1 MVQIGKFNTLEVLKE
16 LDFGMYLDGKELGEI
31 LLPVRYIPEG
41 LQIGESVEVFIYK
54 DSEDRL
60 IATTEIPF
68 AQVGEFAFL
77 SVNSTNRIGAF
88 MDWGLMK
95 DLLVPFREQKTKMME
110 DRSYTVYV
118 YLDQESQRIVAS
130 AKIEKFLDNV
140 LPEYEL
146 NEEVSI
152 LVYQRTDLGFKVIVD
167 NKFSGMIYFNEIF
180 CDIRVGD
187 TLPAYVKYVRDDQKI
202 DVSLQPLG
210 YEQRIDPLTETILEA
225 LDDNDGFLPL
235 SDKSPVEKI
244 EEYFSCSKK
253 AFKKAIGAL
262 YKKRIIEIKENGIF
276 RVQK

>member
-140 LPEYEL
+140 LPEYEV
-146 NEEVSI
+146 NQEVSVM
-152 LVYQRTDLGFKVIVD
+152 VYQRTDLGFKVIVD

-180 CDIRVGD
+180 CDVRVGD
-187 TLPAYVKYVRDDQKI
+187 TLTAYVKYVRDDQKI
-202 DVSLQPLG
+202 DISLQPLG
-210 YEQRIDPLTETILEA
+210 YEQRIDPLSESILEA
-225 LDDNDGFLPL
+225 LDENDGFLPL
-235 SDKSPVEKI
+235 SDKSPADKI
-244 EEYFSCSKK
+244 EQYFACSKK

-262 YKKRIIEIKENGIF
+262 YKKRMIEIKENGIF
-276 RVQK
+276 RAQK